1 MLTAYD
7 SRLRG
12 SRECVI
18 VYLGAN
24 QGNRVLELTGLPAC
38 HSLESGNPLL
48 SMLATLDY
56 GGKARTLLT
65 TFPQFSDPWNPALAG
80 IADGLST
87 T

>member
-56 GGKARTLLT
+56 GGNTDTR
-65 TFPQFSDPWNPALAG
+65 FISEFSDRWNPALAG
-80 IADGLST
+80 IADGLSAT
-87 T
+87 